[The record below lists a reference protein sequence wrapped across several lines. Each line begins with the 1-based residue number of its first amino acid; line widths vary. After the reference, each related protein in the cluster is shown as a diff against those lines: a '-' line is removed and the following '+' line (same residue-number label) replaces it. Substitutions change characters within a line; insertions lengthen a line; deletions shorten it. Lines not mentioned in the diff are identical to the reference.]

1 MRIGVAALLFLGAVG
16 LTGCQEASGEAF
28 QYSLNAPV
36 MLGGEPVGQTF
47 RPVTE
52 RVAGVDVLVATFDR
66 PADPQGRL
74 RAVLRD
80 GDGRVLART
89 TVDGADLG
97 NDEWAPVRF
106 SPPVPAPE
114 VAAFELTW
122 DGSSPLAVWANVP
135 LDEPGEDDLLND
147 PYPGGQL
154 LRDGEPAVGDLAFR
168 VVGSGGPL
176 DAARNL
182 GRILRA
188 GASRLAG
195 DPLFLGLWVTA
206 LVGAGALGAW
216 GLRRPTGKL
225 GDRRRDEQRRE
236 REETRP

>member
-1 MRIGVAALLFLGAVG
+1 MRIGVAALLLLGAVA

-36 MLGGEPVGQTF
+36 MLGDEPVGQTF
-47 RPVTE
+47 RPATE
-52 RVAGVDVLVATFDR
+52 RVAGADVLVATFDE
-66 PADPQGRL
+66 PVDPQGRL

-89 TVDGADLG
+89 TVEGADLG

-106 SPPVPAPE
+106 SPTVPAPE
-114 VAAFELTW
+114 VAAVELTW

-135 LDEPGEDDLLND
+135 LDEPGEDDVLND

-168 VVGSGGPL
+168 AVGSGGPL
-176 DAARNL
+176 DAARNV
-182 GRILRA
+182 GGILRA

-195 DPLFLGLWVTA
+195 DPLFLGLWVAA
-206 LVGAGALGAW
+206 LAGAGALGVW

-236 REETRP
+236 REEARP